1 MSLLNTNKD
10 SRTILKLLMK
20 RRDKGK
26 RKYKWEAIGYEAS
39 TTDSFV
45 NECDDT
51 EVNEISESGKST
63 LLENNRTPS
72 LQPYVKFRRAA
83 RAVKSIL
90 QVCRVCKEYV
100 FISNEYHALFASNY
114 GQCGS

>member
-1 MSLLNTNKD
+1 MNMSLLNTNKD

-20 RRDKGK
+20 RRDRGK
-26 RKYKWEAIGYEAS
+26 RKYKWEAMGYEAS

-51 EVNEISESGKST
+51 EVNEINEST
-63 LLENNRTPS
+63 LLESNETHS

-100 FISNEYHALFASNY
+100 FICKE
-114 GQCGS
+114 